1 MSLQV
6 KKSISAAALSL
17 TPLID
22 VVFLLLIFF
31 LVATQFAQED
41 LQLPVKLPSAAS
53 ALPMTIDPEV
63 MIINVSDDGRYFV
76 EGEYLTV
83 EQLQDKITQAV
94 SDNPINQTVVIRGDR
109 QVPYQSIVNVLDVCH
124 AAKVPSYKL
133 TTMEND
139 SAN

>member
-63 MIINVSDDGRYFV
+63 MIINVADDGRYFV

-83 EQLQDKITQAV
+83 EQLQSKITQAV

-109 QVPYQSIVNVLDVCH
+109 QVPYQSIVSVLDVCH

-139 SAN
+139 NAN